1 MTMKMTRRTAIQ
13 AMLASTAAATVMHAI
28 PAWAQQKGGTLT
40 VGLTYEIDTMNV
52 YSTGFLGDAQAAVA
66 ILGHAPRGDPPTWR
80 VPPPLRRAHAM
91 LVSRLHRRHLLV
103 RWWPAHRRR
112 RLPSR

>member
-52 YSTGFLGDAQAAVA
+52 YSTGFLGDAQAAVVEG
-66 ILGHAPRGDPPTWR
+66 LLAPDKDAKYVPVLATEVPTIANGGI
-80 VPPPLRRAHAM
+80 VVGSTYL
-91 LVSRLHRRHLLV
+91 
-103 RWWPAHRRR
+103 
-112 RLPSR
+112 